1 MAAVGFD
8 ADPVVLDTY
17 EEAREAL
24 RNKDLRQAL
33 YDDGAALMSDVIVNL
48 HGAAHTARR
57 RLENRLFRRDTFS
70 FYEREIIPAAIEG
83 VLKPALERGR
93 GDLLDLGRR
102 TMISLS
108 TAIAGV
114 DVSMDDREE
123 LDRFYSIMVRLN
135 RGSNVVHATGDHS
148 ALTADG
154 LLALDEFNRSFLLRS
169 IDHRRHLLDEFQSG
183 GIAEDELPRDV
194 LTTLMRNQDDLDL
207 PDETIL
213 REVAYFPWVGS
224 FSTSDAF
231 VHAMDHLLTWLD
243 EHPDSRETLRSDRA
257 LLQRFVHESI
267 RLHPASPEARR
278 IALADVTLSSGRVIP
293 TGTGV
298 VVNLVSANRDPKVFG
313 AHTGAFYP
321 YREISSDV
329 SPWGL
334 SFGHGFHACL
344 GQELA
349 GGLAPGMDFDPST
362 HLFGAITVMAA
373 ILLDHGVHRDEAAPP
388 RQDPLSTRPHFDSFA
403 VVFDGQ

>member
-8 ADPVVLDTY
+8 ADPVVLSTY
-17 EEAREAL
+17 DEAREAL

-70 FYEREIIPAAIEG
+70 YYEREIIPVAIED
-83 VLKPALERGR
+83 VLKPALERGS

-114 DVSMDDREE
+114 DISMDNREE

-154 LLALDEFNRSFLLRS
+154 LLALEEFNGSFLGRS
-169 IDHRRHLLDEFQSG
+169 IDRRQPLLNEFRAG
-183 GIAEDELPRDV
+183 ELAEDELPRDV

-231 VHAMDHLLTWLD
+231 VHAMDHLLAWLAD
-243 EHPDSRETLRSDRA
+243 HRESRETLRTDRVA
-257 LLQRFVHESI
+257 LQRFVHESL

-278 IALADVTLSSGRVIP
+278 IALADVTLSNGRVIP
-293 TGTGV
+293 TGSGV
-298 VVNLVSANRDPKVFG
+298 VVDLISANRDPKVFG
-313 AHTGAFYP
+313 ERPGEFNP
-321 YREISSDV
+321 YREISAEV

-349 GGLAPGMDFDPST
+349 GGLAPGNDFEPST
-362 HLFGAITVMAA
+362 HLFGAITVMAG
-373 ILLDHGVHRDEAAPP
+373 ILLDHGVHRDENAPP

-403 VVFDGQ
+403 VVFNGH